1 MIGWGAVKRAL
12 FSVLLA
18 VLALLGGCR
27 RDAPRADAASSASA
41 GRLAS
46 AAPKASASADL
57 APAPIGPQWTRPLLF
72 KVATKGRH
80 FHLFGT
86 IHLPDSRLDVFPPA
100 LEAAFEESQA
110 LFTEIPLDEATQASV
125 APSMML
131 PEGKTLQSI
140 VPPPLYER
148 VTAAFAQ
155 SGVPSVAIERLKPWA
170 VSVQLSVLDRMITLA
185 LKKPID
191 VVLFNRAVGAGK
203 EAGGIETATEQL
215 SLFDTL
221 KQSEQIE
228 LLRQAVD
235 LRDRMIKEKRDL
247 LEEMMVAYV
256 NGAEHQLSDLI
267 HEGVDDED
275 PLSAKLMK
283 RMFTDRNKSMTER
296 IVKKVGPSPA
306 KIHFFA
312 VGSGHLIGDDGIV
325 ARLRKQGFE
334 VTRTVP

>member
-1 MIGWGAVKRAL
+1 LQAV
-12 FSVLLA
+12 V
-18 VLALLGGCR
+18 
-27 RDAPRADAASSASA
+27 
-41 GRLAS
+41 
-46 AAPKASASADL
+46 
-57 APAPIGPQWTRPLLF
+57 PA
-72 KVATKGRH
+72 
-80 FHLFGT
+80 
-86 IHLPDSRLDVFPPA
+86 
-100 LEAAFEESQA
+100 
-110 LFTEIPLDEATQASV
+110 
-125 APSMML
+125 
-131 PEGKTLQSI
+131 
-140 VPPPLYER
+140 PLYER
-148 VTAAFAQ
+148 VLAAFAQ
-155 SGVPSVAIERLKPWA
+155 SGVPSAAIERLKPWA

-191 VVLFNRAVGAGK
+191 VILFNRAQKSGK
-203 EAGGIETATEQL
+203 EAGGIETAAEQL

-221 KQSEQIE
+221 KLSEQIE

-256 NGAEHQLSDLI
+256 KGADQELLDLI
-267 HEGVDDED
+267 HEGVDEKD

-296 IVKKVGPSPA
+296 IVKKVGPSPT

-334 VTRTVP
+334 VTRAVP